1 MYIIIAGGGKVGY
14 YLAKELLADGHEIL
28 VIERDY
34 KKVHQ
39 ISAQLGEGAVMRG
52 QADEAAT
59 LERAGVNRAGLVIA
73 VTGDD
78 EDNLVICQV
87 ARRRFDVPRTIARVN
102 NPQNEE
108 LFHKLGIDVTVSS
121 TKLILSLI
129 EQELPSRPFIPLVH
143 LRSIGMEI
151 VELNALSGS
160 PLIGKQL
167 GDLNL
172 PPGSTVSLVIRG
184 AGTIIPASDTVVQL
198 DDKLIGFT
206 PIGDESK
213 VAQAAKRT

>member
-28 VIERDY
+28 VLEKDP
-34 KKVHQ
+34 KNVMQ
-39 ISAQLGEGAVMRG
+39 IANELGEGAVMRG
-52 QADEAAT
+52 MADEAAT
-59 LERAGVNRAGLVIA
+59 MERAGGNRADLVIA

-78 EDNLVICQV
+78 EDNLVICQM
-87 ARRRFDVPRTIARVN
+87 ARLRFNVPRTIARVN

-108 LFHKLGIDVTVSS
+108 LFHRLGIDITVSS

-129 EQELPSRPFIPLVH
+129 EQELPSRPFIPLVN

-151 VELNALSGS
+151 VELNVLSNS
-160 PLIGKQL
+160 PLLGKKI

-172 PPGSTVSLVIRG
+172 PAGSTISLLIRSNQTLIPTLE
-184 AGTIIPASDTVVQL
+184 TIIET

-206 PIGDESK
+206 PIANEGQVERA
-213 VAQAAKRT
+213 VGVR

>member
-160 PLIGKQL
+160 PLIGKRL

-172 PPGSTVSLVIRG
+172 PTGSTVSLVIRG
-184 AGTIIPASDTVVQL
+184 AGTIIPDSDMVVQL

-213 VAQAAKRT
+213 VAQAAKRA

>member
-28 VIERDY
+28 VIERDH
-34 KKVHQ
+34 KKARQ
-39 ISAQLGEGAVMRG
+39 IGHEIGESAVMRG

-59 LERAGVNRAGLVIA
+59 MDRAGGGRADLVIA

-87 ARRRFDVPRTIARVN
+87 ARRRFNVPRTIARVN

-108 LFHKLGIDVTVSS
+108 LFHKLGIDITVSS

-129 EQELPSRPFIPLVH
+129 EQELPSRPFIPLVN

-151 VELNALSGS
+151 VELNALAES
-160 PLIGKQL
+160 PLVGKRI
-167 GDLNL
+167 GDLQL
-172 PPGSTVSLVIRG
+172 PPRSTISLIMRGDQTVIPSPETVIQ
-184 AGTIIPASDTVVQL
+184 AG
-198 DDKLIGFT
+198 DKLIGFT
-206 PIGDESK
+206 PLAHENAL
-213 VAQAAKRT
+213 AQAVSRA

>member
-1 MYIIIAGGGKVGY
+1 MYIIIAGAGKVGY
-14 YLAKELLADGHEIL
+14 YLGKELQADGHEIL

-34 KKVHQ
+34 KKAHQ
-39 ISAQLGEGAVMRG
+39 AGAQLGEGAVMRG

-59 LERAGVNRAGLVIA
+59 LERAGANRTDLVIA

-87 ARRRFDVPRTIARVN
+87 ARRRFNVPRMIARVN

-108 LFHKLGIDVTVSS
+108 LFHRLGIDITVSS

-151 VELNALSGS
+151 VELAAVTGS
-160 PLIGKQL
+160 PLIGRRV
-167 GDLNL
+167 GDLHL
-172 PPGSTVSLVIRG
+172 PPGSTVSLIMRGSQTVIP
-184 AGTIIPASDTVVQL
+184 TPDTVVEP
-198 DDKLIGFT
+198 DDRLIGFA
-206 PIGDESK
+206 PMAREGEL
-213 VAQAAKRT
+213 VQAVKQT

>member
-28 VIERDY
+28 VIERDH
-34 KKVHQ
+34 KKALQ
-39 ISAQLGEGAVMRG
+39 IGHELGEGAVIRG

-59 LERAGVNRAGLVIA
+59 MARAGGNRADVVIA

-87 ARRRFDVPRTIARVN
+87 ARRRFNVPRTIARVN

-108 LFHKLGIDVTVSS
+108 LFHRLGIDITVSS

-129 EQELPSRPFIPLVH
+129 EQELPSRPFIPLVT

-151 VELNALSGS
+151 VELNALAGS
-160 PLIGKQL
+160 PLIGRRVGELQ
-167 GDLNL
+167 L
-172 PPGSTVSLVIRG
+172 PPDSTVSLIMRGTQTVIPTG
-184 AGTIIPASDTVVQL
+184 DTTIQV
-198 DDKLIGFT
+198 DDKLIGFS
-206 PIGDESK
+206 PLARENEL
-213 VAQAAKRT
+213 VQAVKQS